1 MRVARIGGLLLARH
15 RRNLSF
21 YSSTLVMTK
30 SFACGQ
36 TAGPPDEAC
45 ASGGTYASLPAIFS
59 RTAVRKKTS
68 QV

>member
-1 MRVARIGGLLLARH
+1 
-15 RRNLSF
+15 
-21 YSSTLVMTK
+21 MTK